1 MSWRPRGG
9 LQIGHSVASV
19 AMLSLVGACGGS
31 GEPEADPYHF
41 DETTFVGTVTE
52 LDPYDVNQVTVDQ
65 ADVSLDLIYV
75 IDACYDPAGS
85 YREAALAAKVDLL
98 PIGTRV
104 LVVRAEDG
112 GDAAFVHLLP
122 AGSNTPD
129 PPAPAA
135 SANELL
141 VASGHWEPSGFQI
154 ADEDDPTGVY
164 GIQHPDWLSP
174 VQAEYAP
181 LIIAAGNSAKSARIA
196 SHGRCVAELEKE
208 EAERRAWLEEAER
221 QAEEDDRRRRTSGG
235 GGGYC
240 RDGDG
245 DGICYE
251 D

>member
-1 MSWRPRGG
+1 MIDGG
-9 LQIGHSVASV
+9 
-19 AMLSLVGACGGS
+19 
-31 GEPEADPYHF
+31 
-41 DETTFVGTVTE
+41 
-52 LDPYDVNQVTVDQ
+52 
-65 ADVSLDLIYV
+65 
-75 IDACYDPAGS
+75 CYDPEGS
-85 YREAALAAKVDLL
+85 YRDAALAAKADLL

-104 LVVRAEDG
+104 LVVRAEDRG
-112 GDAAFVHLLP
+112 HAAFVHLLP

-129 PPAPAA
+129 PPPPGA

-154 ADEDDPTGVY
+154 ADEDEATGVY
-164 GIQHPDWLSP
+164 GIQYPDSLSP

-181 LIIAAGNSAKSARIA
+181 LIIAAGNTAKSARTA
-196 SHGRCVAELEKE
+196 GYGSCVAELEKE
-208 EAERRAWLEEAER
+208 EAEQRAWLEEAER

-251 D
+251 N